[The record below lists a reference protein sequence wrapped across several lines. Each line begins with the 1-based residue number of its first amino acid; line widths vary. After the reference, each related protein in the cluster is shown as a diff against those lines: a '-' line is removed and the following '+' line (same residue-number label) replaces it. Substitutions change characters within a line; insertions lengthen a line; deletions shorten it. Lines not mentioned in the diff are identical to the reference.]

1 MHVRPSASN
10 STRGSLRQFLVQISP
25 YLVIASIFI
34 VVVATLFPFNFSRLE
49 GGSLRDFFGNFKH
62 SSHLGDKVKN
72 VFLFIPFGFS
82 LTCLLQ
88 RRRLSA
94 LAQIV
99 LVTAFSFIL
108 SFTVETLQIF
118 LPSRETSPADLVTNS
133 LGGFVGSLCFYIW
146 KNKIVSYIVH
156 LVGKYRSRFGLPIIA
171 IAFLGYLVTAVLL
184 ALPLQ
189 NANNLSTWNLN
200 YPLMLGN
207 ERTGDRPW
215 EGYISEAAFADRAFS
230 SAEIERVFAS
240 RNWWQ
245 NSNTSLLGNYQLED
259 RNYSDRT
266 GNLPNLNWQG
276 QAPTKIVADNRGVF
290 LSDRQWLQTDT
301 PVNLLNQ
308 RLQETSQFTIVT
320 TFTTTNL
327 QQKGPARIIS
337 ISDTIGRRNFTL
349 GQQDSD
355 LNLRLRTPINGI
367 NAQYL
372 NTSVYNALTDT
383 EPHKIVVTYANSGFH
398 VYIDNLQN
406 RHDINL
412 LEILPKADRILYY
425 GLIFVPLGVLLAVVV
440 TLARKRLIRHALFY
454 AGILL
459 PALIV
464 ELMLATSS
472 SSSFRISNILLGILI
487 TASTAL
493 ALKLQIPFWLRN
505 KVLSYANK

>member
-10 STRGSLRQFLVQISP
+10 PNRGSLRQLLVQIAP
-25 YLVIASIFI
+25 YIVIASIFI

-88 RRRLSA
+88 ARRLSS

-99 LVTAFSFIL
+99 LVIVFSFFL

-133 LGGFVGSLCFYIW
+133 LGGFVGYLCFYIW
-146 KNKIVSYIVH
+146 TNKIVSYVIN
-156 LVGKYRSRFGLPIIA
+156 LIEKYKSRFGFQIIA
-171 IAFLGYLVTAVLL
+171 IAFLGYLVAAILL
-184 ALPLQ
+184 GLPLQ
-189 NANNLSTWNLN
+189 NANNLTNWNLN

-215 EGYISEAAFADRAFS
+215 EGYISEAAFADKAFS
-230 SAEIERVFAS
+230 AAEIERVFAS
-240 RNWWQ
+240 DNWWQ
-245 NSNTSLLGNYQLED
+245 NSDTPLLGNYQLENQ
-259 RNYSDRT
+259 NYSDRT
-266 GNLPNLNWQG
+266 GNLPNLSWRG
-276 QAPTKIVADNRGVF
+276 QPPIITDSRGVL

-320 TFTTTNL
+320 TFATAQL

-349 GQQDSD
+349 GQQDNN
-355 LNLRLRTPINGI
+355 LNLRLRTPINGV
-367 NAQYL
+367 NAEYL
-372 NTSVYNALTDT
+372 NTSVYNALNDT
-383 EPHKIVVTYANSGFH
+383 EPHKIVVTYANSGYH

-406 RHDINL
+406 QHDINL
-412 LEILPKADRILYY
+412 LEVLPKDDRILYY
-425 GLIFVPLGVLLAVVV
+425 GLIFVPLGVLLAIVV
-440 TLARKRLIRHALFY
+440 TLAQKRLVRYALFY

-464 ELMLATSS
+464 EMILATSS
-472 SSSFRISNILLGILI
+472 SSSFQIANILLGILI
-487 TASTAL
+487 TASTTL
-493 ALKLQIPFWLRN
+493 ALKLQLPFWLRN